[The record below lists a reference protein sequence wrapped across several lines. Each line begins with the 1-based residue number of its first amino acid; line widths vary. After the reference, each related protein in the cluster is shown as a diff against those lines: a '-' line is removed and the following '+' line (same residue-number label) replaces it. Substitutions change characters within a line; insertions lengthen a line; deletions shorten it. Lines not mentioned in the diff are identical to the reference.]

1 MTERLYYHD
10 AYLAEFRAAVVD
22 AADQGRRIYLDRS
35 AFYPA
40 SGGQPSDLGSI
51 DGVPVVEVIDEGD
64 RIAHVLASPLE
75 AGEVTGRI
83 DWARR
88 HDHMQQH
95 SGQHLL
101 SAALV
106 ELCGAPTLGFH
117 LGAESS
123 TIDAGTSGLDA
134 GQIAA
139 LEGRVNQLVFENRPV
154 TVSFEDAAA
163 VAGLRKPSD
172 REGQLRVISICDYD
186 RSACG
191 GTHVRATGEIGPV
204 LIRKL
209 DKIRGNV
216 RIEFLCG
223 MRAVRRARADYD
235 ALAQI
240 SRALAA
246 QLDETPRLVTAGI
259 ERLSQTEKA
268 LKNLATELAHI
279 RGRDLWAATQPDTD
293 GLRRHFRR
301 LASGSLDEELRAT
314 AQGFTAGDRAAFV
327 VVIDSPPSLMVAV
340 SKDAGLHAGNIV
352 KEAVAA
358 HGGRGGGSP
367 TVAQGSVADAA
378 ALEKV
383 VEKLAGTLLAAGVS
397 NKS

>member
-10 AYLAEFRAAVVD
+10 AYLAEFQAAVVD
-22 AADQGRRIYLDRS
+22 AGDGGRRVYLDRS

-75 AGEVTGRI
+75 ASEVTGRI

-101 SAALV
+101 SAVLV

-123 TIDAGTSGLDA
+123 TIDAGTPALEA

-139 LEGRVNQLVFENRPV
+139 IERRVNQLVFENRPV

-235 ALAQI
+235 ALARI

-246 QLDETPRLVTAGI
+246 QLDETPKLVTANI

-268 LKNLATELAHI
+268 LKKLATELAHI
-279 RGRDLWAATQPDTD
+279 RGRDLCAATQPDAD

-314 AQGFTAGDRAAFV
+314 AQGFTAGDEGHLRGR
-327 VVIDSPPSLMVAV
+327 DRQP
-340 SKDAGLHAGNIV
+340 
-352 KEAVAA
+352 AVAD
-358 HGGRGGGSP
+358 GGGFKRHRTARRQHRQGSRRGPRRARQAAARQWRRGASP
-367 TVAQGSVADAA
+367 TPRRSIE
-378 ALEKV
+378 LWR
-383 VEKLAGTLLAAGVS
+383 S
-397 NKS
+397 